1 MRVRISLRVR
11 QIIFSIDDAGSLV
24 IIFSVD
30 DAGSLLIYELCHIF
44 KWSELKKDAIFV
56 ED

>member
-1 MRVRISLRVR
+1 MRISLRVR
-11 QIIFSIDDAGSLV
+11 YIIFSIDDAGSLV

>member
-1 MRVRISLRVR
+1 MRISLRVR
-11 QIIFSIDDAGSLV
+11 QIIFS
-24 IIFSVD
+24 VD
-30 DAGSLLIYELCHIF
+30 DAGSFVIYELCHIF